1 MRAEIKVLGPLE
13 VSIAGTSVVPS
24 ASKIRQLLAILAI
37 NAGRVVTIPA
47 LIEEIWGNQPP
58 RSVAATLQ
66 TYVLQLRRRLA
77 QALAGDAGAA
87 VRSPRDVLTTTH
99 TGYLLDVDREAIDAH
114 AYERLATTGRTAALA
129 ADYRTAGRHLTA
141 ALQIWRGPALVDVM
155 VGAQL
160 RIEATRL
167 EESRLADLTLRIDT
181 DLYLGRH
188 HELLGE
194 LAALCAQHTFI
205 ESFWAQYMLAL
216 YRCGRPG
223 QALEL
228 YHTMQKVMRE
238 RLGVDPSQWL
248 QRIHLAIVTG
258 DPIMEDP
265 GFLVTAMAENL
276 PDRRSA

>member
-24 ASKIRQLLAILAI
+24 ASKIRQLLTILAV
-37 NAGRVVTIPA
+37 NATRVVTIPA

-58 RSVAATLQ
+58 RSVGATLQ
-66 TYVLQLRRRLA
+66 TYVLQLRRRLG
-77 QALAGDAGAA
+77 QALAGEERTA
-87 VRSPRDVLTTTH
+87 RDVLTTSH
-99 TGYLLDVDREAIDAH
+99 TGYLLDIGREAIDAE
-114 AYERLATTGRTAALA
+114 AYGRLAAAGRTAAA
-129 ADYRTAGRHLTA
+129 AGDYRTAGRHLTA
-141 ALQIWRGPALVDVM
+141 ALRIWRGPALVDVA

-167 EESRLADLTLRIDT
+167 EESRLTDLTLRIDT

-228 YHTMQKVMRE
+228 YHTMQRTMRE
-238 RLGVDPSQWL
+238 RLGVDPSQRL
-248 QRIHLAIVTG
+248 QRIHLAIVT
-258 DPIMEDP
+258 DDAILDEP
-265 GFLVTAMAENL
+265 GFLVTATAEHFQN
-276 PDRRSA
+276 RRSA

>member
-1 MRAEIKVLGPLE
+1 MRTEIKVLGPLE
-13 VSIAGTSVVPS
+13 VSIAGTSVVPT

-66 TYVLQLRRRLA
+66 TYILQLRRRLGP
-77 QALAGDAGAA
+77 ALAGDG
-87 VRSPRDVLTTTH
+87 RSARDVLTTTH
-99 TGYLLDVDREAIDAH
+99 TGYLLDVDRDTIDAER
-114 AYERLATTGRTAALA
+114 YERLGAAGRTAA
-129 ADYRTAGRHLTA
+129 TAGDYPAASRQLTA
-141 ALQIWRGPALVDVM
+141 ALEIWRGPALVDVAI
-155 VGAQL
+155 GAQL

-167 EESRLADLTLRIDT
+167 EESRLTDLTLRIDT

-188 HELLGE
+188 HQLLSE
-194 LAALCAQHTFI
+194 LAALCAQHPFI

-216 YRCGRPG
+216 YRCSRPG
-223 QALEL
+223 QALEQ
-228 YHTMQKVMRE
+228 YHTVQKVMRE

-258 DPIMEDP
+258 DTVMDDP
-265 GFLVTAMAENL
+265 GFLVTGSADHL
-276 PDRRSA
+276 PARRSA

>member
-13 VSIAGTSVVPS
+13 ISVAGTSVVPS
-24 ASKIRQLLAILAI
+24 ASKIRQLLAILSV

-47 LIEEIWGNQPP
+47 LIEEIWGNKPP

-66 TYVLQLRRRLA
+66 TYILQLRRRLR
-77 QALAGDAGAA
+77 QALAGEQTSA
-87 VRSPRDVLTTTH
+87 REVLTTTH
-99 TGYLLDVDREAIDAH
+99 TGYQLALPREVIDAVR
-114 AYERLATTGRTAALA
+114 YERQAAAGRTAAA
-129 ADYRTAGRHLTA
+129 AGDYRTAGRHLTA
-141 ALQIWRGPALVDVM
+141 ALEVWRGPALVDVA

-167 EESRLADLTLRIDT
+167 EEGRLSDLTLRIDT

-188 HELLGE
+188 HQLLGE

-216 YRCGRPG
+216 HRCGRPG

-228 YHTMQKVMRE
+228 YHSMQRIMRE
-238 RLGVDPSQWL
+238 RLGVDPSQGL
-248 QRIHLAIVTG
+248 QRIHLAIVSG
-258 DPIMEDP
+258 DPVLNDP
-265 GFLVTAMAENL
+265 GFLVTVADDHL
-276 PDRRSA
+276 PDRRTA